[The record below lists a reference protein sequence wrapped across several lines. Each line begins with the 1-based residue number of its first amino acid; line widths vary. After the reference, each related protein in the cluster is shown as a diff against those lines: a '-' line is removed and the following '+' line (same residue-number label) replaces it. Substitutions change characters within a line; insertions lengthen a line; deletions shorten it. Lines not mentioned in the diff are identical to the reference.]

1 MELEPD
7 RKLEPEPKPESK
19 PVPTLKH
26 REHSLKSC
34 EEFLNEF
41 TNAEKNIKKKIFRNY
56 FKYENSSSLLKYLFQ
71 VAQNKNVAI
80 EQIIINESIKLMED
94 IKIKEI
100 PENKN
105 PEK

>member
-26 REHSLKSC
+26 RKHLLKSR

-56 FKYENSSSLLKYLFQ
+56 FKYENSSSLVKYLFQ